1 MRNKILSLTLLALS
15 VSACGNQTQTGVQ
28 NQQNNVNVAVKT
40 GDNSLTVSTHSQNRT
55 QTATVPMNPAGAK
68 PENASP
74 MAKAVDVTQLTEDI
88 DKAKAAYEKNTKSDE
103 ARKALAKA
111 YFDRAFILTDAAQY
125 RAAMGDFRK
134 GLKLD
139 PSDDRA
145 KNMYDEII
153 RIFESIGREPPK
165 EGDEPP
171 PMPLNK

>member
-1 MRNKILSLTLLALS
+1 MRKKILSLSLLALF
-15 VSACGNQTQTGVQ
+15 VSACGNQTPTTAEQT
-28 NQQNNVNVAVKT
+28 QQNNVNVAIKT
-40 GDNSLTVSTHSQNRT
+40 SDNSLTVSSHSQNKT
-55 QTATVPMNPAGAK
+55 QTASIPGNSTTAK

-74 MAKAVDVTQLTEDI
+74 MAKAVDVTKLTEDI
-88 DKAKAAYEKNTKSDE
+88 EKAKSAYDKNQKSDE
-103 ARKALAKA
+103 AKNALAKA

-139 PSDDRA
+139 PNDEKA

-165 EGDEPP
+165 EGEELP
-171 PMPLNK
+171 PMPIK

>member
-1 MRNKILSLTLLALS
+1 MALFA
-15 VSACGNQTQTGVQ
+15 SACGNQTPTTAEKTTPP
-28 NQQNNVNVAVKT
+28 NNVNVAVKT
-40 GDNSLTVSTHSQNRT
+40 SDNSLTVSAHSQNKT
-55 QTATVPMNPAGAK
+55 QTATVPVNPGAAK

-74 MAKAVDVTQLTEDI
+74 MAKTVDVTQLTAEI
-88 DKAKAAYEKNTKSDE
+88 DKAKAAYDKNQKSDE

-139 PSDDRA
+139 PSDDKA
-145 KNMYDEII
+145 KNMHDEII

-165 EGDEPP
+165 EGEE
-171 PMPLNK
+171 PMPMPVNK